1 MGGAFTGGRDG
12 PSTLPIPPHAIDW
25 VQTDFEGDK
34 AMKVIRSANRKTNRG
49 AATTFTGVVFSD
61 EVVAGTAPSRMRA
74 SVVSFTPGART
85 AWHSHPVG
93 QTLFCLSGA
102 GRVQRD
108 GEQVQEIR
116 AGDTVIIPPNVRHWH
131 GAAPDKLFSH
141 LAMSEQNDKGEGT
154 AWFEHVSEEAY
165 NAAPAPVT

>member
-1 MGGAFTGGRDG
+1 M
-12 PSTLPIPPHAIDW
+12 
-25 VQTDFEGDK
+25 Q
-34 AMKVIRSANRKTNRG
+34 VIRSANRKTGRG
-49 AATTFTGVVFSD
+49 PATNFTGTVFSD
-61 EVVAGTAPSRMRA
+61 EVVTPTSPSRMRA

-102 GRVQRD
+102 GRVQRE

-131 GAAPDKLFSH
+131 GAAPDKLFAH
-141 LAMSEQNDKGEGT
+141 LAMSEQSENGEGT
-154 AWFEHVSEEAY
+154 AWFEHVSEADY
-165 NAAPAPVT
+165 NAAPMSVT